1 MCKVEEG
8 AEVTERLEDKEAAAA
23 AAVKV
28 KVGVVLDLNVIVG
41 KISLSCISMALA
53 DFYAPRSYY
62 KTRIILNPI
71 DSNGSVIRA
80 AAAALDLIKKVEVQ
94 AIIGPTS
101 SMQASFMIDIG
112 DKAEVPIIS
121 FSATRPSLTSHRSS
135 FFFRAA
141 QNDSSQVKAIGAII
155 KTFKWRQV
163 VPIYSNNEFGDGIIP
178 DLINALQE
186 VDTDVPYQSKISP
199 TATDEQI
206 GHELY
211 KLMTM
216 QTRVFVVHM
225 LARHASRLFAKAKE
239 IGMMKEGYVWIIT
252 DAIGNTL
259 DLIEPSVL
267 ESMQGV
273 LGIRTHVP
281 KTKRLEGFK
290 LEWRKRF
297 RRYYPTIEDIPD
309 LNVFGLWAY
318 DAAWALAKAVEK
330 AGAHNLKYKPATNIS
345 AMEMNSSNY
354 LYSLGVNENGVKL
367 RDALSKVS
375 FKGLAGM
382 FNLIDGELESSV
394 FEIVN
399 LVDNGRRNVGFWSA
413 ESGLRRKLKDH
424 QQGSRSR
431 SSTSGL
437 RTIIWPGEADF
448 TPKGWEVPTNRK
460 KLRVGVPIKSGFLE
474 FVKVG
479 FDPKTNET
487 KVSGYCVDV
496 FKAVVEALH
505 YDVAYEFI
513 PISIENSDIGAS
525 YNDLAYRL
533 FLGEFDAVVADLTIR
548 ANRSLYID
556 YTLPFTESGVSM
568 VVPMKSTKNKNAWE
582 FIRPLTGQMWA
593 LTGGFF
599 LVIAL
604 VVWILEHRINEEFY
618 EGSAL
623 DQICTSLWY
632 SFSTMVFA
640 HRDVTFNN
648 WTRVVVIIWL
658 FVVLVITQSYTA
670 SLASLLTV
678 QELKPAVTD
687 INQLLKNGENI
698 GFQGGSFVYEIL
710 KSLKF
715 NDFQLKP
722 YESVEEMHEL
732 FTKGSMNGGISA
744 ALDEI
749 PYINLFLAKYC
760 SHYTTTEPTYK
771 ADGFGF
777 GFPIGSPLVPDISR
791 AVLQVTESDRMREI
805 ENAWFQKTKDCSAS
819 KASELSSSR
828 LSPISFWGLF
838 MIISVVSFI
847 SCTSYIGKFL
857 YDQRYEWLNGNQ
869 TISSLFRMFIMERE
883 LR

>member
-1 MCKVEEG
+1 MK
-8 AEVTERLEDKEAAAA
+8 LF
-23 AAVKV
+23 
-28 KVGVVLDLNVIVG
+28 G
-41 KISLSCISMALA
+41 K
-53 DFYAPRSYY
+53 
-62 KTRIILNPI
+62 KKKK
-71 DSNGSVIRA
+71 
-80 AAAALDLIKKVEVQ
+80 ALDLIKKVEVQ

-101 SMQASFMIDIG
+101 SMQANFMIDIE

-141 QNDSSQVKAIGAII
+141 QNDSSQVKAIGAIV

-163 VPIYSNNEFGDGIIP
+163 VPIYSDNEFGDGIIP
-178 DLINALQE
+178 DLIDALQE

-206 GHELY
+206 SLELY

-225 LARHASRLFAKAKE
+225 LARDASRLFAKAKE

-252 DAIGNTL
+252 DAIANPL
-259 DLIEPSVL
+259 DLIEPSIL

-281 KTKRLEGFK
+281 KSKRLEYFK

-297 RRYYPTIEDIPD
+297 RRYYPTIEDIPE

-318 DAAWALAKAVEK
+318 DAAWALAEAVEK
-330 AGAHNLKYKPATNIS
+330 AGTDNLKYKPAINIP

-382 FNLIDGELESSV
+382 FDLINGELESSV

-399 LVDNGRRNVGFWSA
+399 LVDNGRRNVGFWSV
-413 ESGLRRKLKDH
+413 ESGLRRKLKD
-424 QQGSRSR
+424 QLDGSRSR
-431 SSTSGL
+431 STSGL

-448 TPKGWEVPTNRK
+448 TPKGWEIPTNGK
-460 KLRVGVPIKSGFLE
+460 KLRVGVPIRSGFFE

-487 KVSGYCVDV
+487 KVSGYCIDV
-496 FKAVVEALH
+496 FKAVIEALH
-505 YDVAYEFI
+505 YHVAYEFV
-513 PISIENSDIGAS
+513 PVSIANSYIGSS
-525 YNDLAYRL
+525 YNSLAYRL

-548 ANRSLYID
+548 ANRSLYVD
-556 YTLPFTESGVSM
+556 YTLPYTESGVTM
-568 VVPMKSTKNKNAWE
+568 VVPMKSTRNKNAWE

-604 VVWILEHRINEEFY
+604 VVWILEHRINEEFD
-618 EGSAL
+618 GSAL
-623 DQICTSLWY
+623 DQLCTSLWY

-658 FVVLVITQSYTA
+658 FIVLVITQSYTA

-698 GFQGGSFVYEIL
+698 GLQGGSFIYEIL

-715 NDFQLKP
+715 NDIQLKT
-722 YESVEEMHEL
+722 YSSVEQMHEL

-760 SHYTTTEPTYK
+760 SQYTTTEPTYK
-771 ADGFGF
+771 AEGFGF

-791 AVLQVTESDRMREI
+791 AILQVTESDRMREI
-805 ENAWFQKTKDCSAS
+805 ENAWFQKPMDCSAS

-838 MIISVVSFI
+838 MIISVVSFV
-847 SCTSYIGKFL
+847 SCISYIGKFL
-857 YDQRYEWLNGNQ
+857 YDERLVWLNVNH
-869 TISSLFRMFIMERE
+869 TIWARISRLFLMFMGRD
-883 LR
+883 LRAHPLRRRRRFIDNANPVLRRNRSF